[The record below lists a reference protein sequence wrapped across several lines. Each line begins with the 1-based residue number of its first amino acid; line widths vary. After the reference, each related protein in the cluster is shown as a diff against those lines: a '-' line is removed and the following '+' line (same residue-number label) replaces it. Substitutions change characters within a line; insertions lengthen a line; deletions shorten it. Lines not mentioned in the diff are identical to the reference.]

1 MLDHTW
7 ERSLGYCP
15 YEEKDWFTL
24 QGKVADARTVLEAEL
39 SDCSSPTRR
48 SEIFRELNRL
58 TTHRVEIDQL
68 CSEEP
73 VNELV
78 DVKPVE
84 LMLGGVRERV
94 SNGLNWVTPAWTVSG
109 MADHSVSEGSD
120 S

>member
-15 YEEKDWFTL
+15 YEERDWFTL
-24 QGKVADARTVLEAEL
+24 QGKLADARTVLETEL

-68 CSEEP
+68 CSIKPP
-73 VNELV
+73 VNEV
-78 DVKPVE
+78 VKVKPVE
-84 LMLGGVRERV
+84 LMLRGVRQRV
-94 SNGLNWVTPAWTVSG
+94 SKGLNWVTPAWMVSG
-109 MADHSVSEGSD
+109 TDDRRQSP
-120 S
+120 